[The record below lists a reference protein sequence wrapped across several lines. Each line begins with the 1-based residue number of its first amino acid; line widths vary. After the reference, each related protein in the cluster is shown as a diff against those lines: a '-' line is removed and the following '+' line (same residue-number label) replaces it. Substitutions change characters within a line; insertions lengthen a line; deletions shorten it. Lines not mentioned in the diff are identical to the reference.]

1 MYIEISSTIY
11 LRKYDVTYR
20 KCLIRLGYMNNILT
34 NFTNKV
40 FSYRWFAVKCNFD
53 CTGKLEFIL
62 VLQEKSF
69 TKAALFLF
77 LRGAAGAIP
86 LWLYNPMVWKRWLLS
101 FAFVLWITLSVNYIF
116 INTLNRYSQ
125 GIIGQG

>member
-40 FSYRWFAVKCNFD
+40 FIYLWFAVKCNFD
-53 CTGKLEFIL
+53 CKGKLEFIL

-69 TKAALFLF
+69 TKATLFLF

-86 LWLYNPMVWKRWLLS
+86 LWLFTPMVWKRWLLS
-101 FAFVLWITLSVNYIF
+101 FAFVIWITRSVNYIS

>member
-11 LRKYDVTYR
+11 LWKYDVTYR

-40 FSYRWFAVKCNFD
+40 FIYLWFAVKCNFD
-53 CTGKLEFIL
+53 CTGKLEFII

-77 LRGAAGAIP
+77 LRGAAGTIP
-86 LWLYNPMVWKRWLLS
+86 IWLYTPMVWTRWLLS

-116 INTLNRYSQ
+116 INKLNRYSQ

>member
-11 LRKYDVTYR
+11 LWKYDVTYR

-53 CTGKLEFIL
+53 CTGKLEFII

-77 LRGAAGAIP
+77 LRGAAGTIPTNGMNEVTPFFRFCFMNHPFSKLYFHQHVKQVFSRDNRTRLAI
-86 LWLYNPMVWKRWLLS
+86 K
-101 FAFVLWITLSVNYIF
+101 I
-116 INTLNRYSQ
+116 
-125 GIIGQG
+125 

>member
-53 CTGKLEFIL
+53 CTGKLDFIL
-62 VLQEKSF
+62 IMQEKSC
-69 TKAALFLF
+69 TKATMLLL

-86 LWLYNPMVWKRWLLS
+86 LWLCTPMVRKRWLLS